1 VQGFENRFRRAQY
14 ASTSHEG
21 NATMKFTRIALPLIV
36 FAAWASIA
44 AAVTTDDS
52 KKKPVKSWTCAD
64 FLGLDNQF
72 KPKMIYAASAYS
84 TGGKLKA
91 AVIDIDGTEKVT
103 PMIVDDCSIAPQSSF
118 MRTLKNDWSKV
129 RADAKAEMK
138 KIDKKL

>member
-1 VQGFENRFRRAQY
+1 
-14 ASTSHEG
+14 
-21 NATMKFTRIALPLIV
+21 MKFTRIALPLIV

-103 PMIVDDCSIAPQSSF
+103 PMIVDDCSTAPQSSF